1 MTCWGGEVLLGGA
14 LGRRL
19 GALRFLPARMAFSKW
34 LKKCELERLQRWTC
48 TRTCSHSTTH
58 RDVAAAEEKT
68 YVVSPTHG
76 HGSCRSK
83 VLSAFASHTDFSART
98 YLLEPCSCASFVC
111 LPPSPTL
118 ARLSTPFFIFL
129 PWTLNLQDKPSTPRH
144 RNSVACGG
152 SPRGTSVAAQCP
164 HCLADANVSVRRGCW
179 CQLFL
184 GLDRV

>member
-1 MTCWGGEVLLGGA
+1 MHTGRALRLFLFENLYYQQDISMMTCWGGEVLLGGA

-48 TRTCSHSTTH
+48 TRTCSHRTTH

-68 YVVSPTHG
+68 CVVSPTHG

-83 VLSAFASHTDFSART
+83 VLAAFASHADFSART
-98 YLLEPCSCASFVC
+98 YLLEPCSCKSFVC

-118 ARLSTPFFIFL
+118 ARLSPLFIF
-129 PWTLNLQDKPSTPRH
+129 
-144 RNSVACGG
+144 
-152 SPRGTSVAAQCP
+152 SPFDSQPAK
-164 HCLADANVSVRRGCW
+164 
-179 CQLFL
+179 
-184 GLDRV
+184 